1 MLFFCSFRYDWYG
14 YDSYVP
20 SQEEIASASVDLSID
35 YSFAANMP
43 RVMRQG
49 DTRRLI
55 YESAGDFIKEK
66 MELTD
71 FGVCYCSGR
80 GCFQR
85 SGRIQGR
92 KAEPLEAQISLNEV
106 SMSVNHYSSK
116 DASAI
121 SVIGGADGPTSVFCG
136 WQRGR

>member
-1 MLFFCSFRYDWYG
+1 MLSFCSFRYDWYG

-71 FGVCYCSGR
+71 FESV
-80 GCFQR
+80 
-85 SGRIQGR
+85 IAL
-92 KAEPLEAQISLNEV
+92 AEAASREAAGYREEKLNRWEAQISLNEFHV
-106 SMSVNHYSSK
+106 CE
-116 DASAI
+116 
-121 SVIGGADGPTSVFCG
+121 PL
-136 WQRGR
+136 

>member
-1 MLFFCSFRYDWYG
+1 MIPM
-14 YDSYVP
+14 VP

-71 FGVCYCSGR
+71 FESV
-80 GCFQR
+80 
-85 SGRIQGR
+85 IAL
-92 KAEPLEAQISLNEV
+92 AEAASREAAGYREEKLNRWEAQISLNEV
-106 SMSVNHYSSK
+106 SMSVTIIAVRCLSHICHWRSRWSNLC
-116 DASAI
+116 
-121 SVIGGADGPTSVFCG
+121 FCG

>member
-1 MLFFCSFRYDWYG
+1 M
-14 YDSYVP
+14 
-20 SQEEIASASVDLSID
+20 DLSID

-71 FGVCYCSGR
+71 FESVIALAEAASREAAGYREEKLNRWEAQDQLKRSFHVC
-80 GCFQR
+80 
-85 SGRIQGR
+85 
-92 KAEPLEAQISLNEV
+92 EPL
-106 SMSVNHYSSK
+106 
-116 DASAI
+116 
-121 SVIGGADGPTSVFCG
+121 
-136 WQRGR
+136 

>member
-1 MLFFCSFRYDWYG
+1 
-14 YDSYVP
+14 
-20 SQEEIASASVDLSID
+20 
-35 YSFAANMP
+35 
-43 RVMRQG
+43 MRQG

-71 FGVCYCSGR
+71 FESV
-80 GCFQR
+80 
-85 SGRIQGR
+85 IAL
-92 KAEPLEAQISLNEV
+92 AEAASREAAGYREEKLNRWEAQISLNEV

-121 SVIGGADGPTSVFCG
+121 SVIEEQMARPLFCG
-136 WQRGR
+136 RQKRKRKRMTGISARSLSAIV